1 MSYSL
6 TDIQR
11 EIERELRR
19 SEVEVLEMVSEF
31 VGVERRIDR
40 TQRELLREIE
50 DQFDLSEE
58 VEKRE
63 MFNEII
69 KTLPEHQQ
77 RNLSHIDW
85 ILNLGKK

>member
-58 VEKRE
+58 VGKRE

-69 KTLPEHQQ
+69 KILSDHQQ
-77 RNLSHIDW
+77 
-85 ILNLGKK
+85 

>member
-40 TQRELLREIE
+40 TNREL
-50 DQFDLSEE
+50 
-58 VEKRE
+58 
-63 MFNEII
+63 
-69 KTLPEHQQ
+69 
-77 RNLSHIDW
+77 
-85 ILNLGKK
+85 